1 MDFRGEP
8 GDVPERIPVSLG
20 RAGFACTAVHAAA
33 PFALHHGRAARSA
46 GAGLGAAKRPRE
58 HREGNADELK
68 LPCGTSRH
76 APTSELSLLSGRSAS
91 CILRCRRAASGPKR
105 SSWMLDFASSC
116 KLGLV
121 SEQLPLGG
129 LDRPTLRAPIQER
142 AEIFFQLLTHANET
156 ELKTQAES
164 SVRVV
169 KQRKAGAPDTIRT
182 CDLCLRRATLYPA
195 ELRVQWGS
203 FSRLA
208 GSGQPLPPSPAR
220 LICGRCGQEP
230 AGCPGR
236 GRRIRRAAVR
246 RR

>member
-1 MDFRGEP
+1 MTSALNRGTCLSAFRFP
-8 GDVPERIPVSLG
+8 
-20 RAGFACTAVHAAA
+20 
-33 PFALHHGRAARSA
+33 
-46 GAGLGAAKRPRE
+46 LGAPDSRAP
-58 HREGNADELK
+58 
-68 LPCGTSRH
+68 PCMRQRRLLCTTGERH
-76 APTSELSLLSGRSAS
+76 DPPARVLALQSGLASIGS

-121 SEQLPLGG
+121 SEQLPLDG